1 MAMNTKDK
9 SVNKQAFDHKNQ
21 NNNRSSLLSK
31 DHAQMVFHELSK
43 FQRENLLS
51 GIITQSK
58 AVDPICKNQ
67 VVFGSRSNFE
77 NCDNNKDITTT
88 SLKKPKRNK
97 SFLDLL
103 QSIYPE
109 SSSNI
114 EYESSSSESKK
125 IFQRR
130 LESLNELR
138 VNKSYCDVILVSEDN
153 VEYECHRAVLAA
165 CSDYF
170 RAMFT
175 HNMLEL
181 KQERIIMYILQNELQ
196 NIIHFMYTGEI
207 NTQQIEI
214 DHYLA
219 IAVYYQINQLIDVC
233 VEILVS
239 QLDINSCC
247 DSAYIAHELSLLSLK
262 EPVHRFISQNIHKL
276 FTFEIELLP
285 FQSMNNCLENIDY
298 GSTVSCDAELGVLK
312 SCLRWCRF
320 NKNMTD
326 FHSKIIN
333 HVRFSLIKCSDIK
346 KELSKLDLNL
356 DSKPVI
362 EWFSRALEYHQNVF
376 IQPRLQNKDT
386 QIRNK
391 FSSFVKVDGVA
402 SQHPVCIQTE
412 HSRISVSNDFITD
425 LSLNLTKDEDLTLVN
440 ENNLPIRDPF
450 HSVVVLEGF
459 VYVIGG
465 TRKSHNGFSRIV
477 ERYDPRTN
485 EWIEVASMN
494 QERAD
499 FSACVLD
506 GCIIVAGGRGIRRY
520 LSTCEKY
527 DPSTN
532 TWKYIASLPQAI
544 YMAAVVVSNGVLH
557 LSGGFNEYEA
567 LDEMLI
573 YNNERNRWVRQ
584 RGFMMKC
591 RGYHVMIESPKDGN
605 LWVIGGVD
613 NPFSGRNVWKVEA
626 WNVAMKRWMYVGE
639 ILPVKMFTST
649 MRLNVVTNHR
659 KNITVFPAT
668 NPEKYGTVEYYQ
680 EHSMWL
686 ESKNPTLIYEIEEN
700 DDI

>member
-1 MAMNTKDK
+1 MNTKDK
-9 SVNKQAFDHKNQ
+9 SICKQAFDHKNQ

-31 DHAQMVFHELSK
+31 DHAQMVFLELSK
-43 FQRENLLS
+43 FQRENLLPN
-51 GIITQSK
+51 IITQSK

-67 VVFGSRSNFE
+67 VVFESRSNFE
-77 NCDNNKDITTT
+77 NYDDIKDITST
-88 SLKKPKRNK
+88 SLKKTKRNK

-114 EYESSSSESKK
+114 ECESSSSSESKK

-175 HNMLEL
+175 HDMLEL
-181 KQERIIMYILQNELQ
+181 KQQRIIMYSLQNELKD
-196 NIIHFMYTGEI
+196 IIHFMYTGEI

-219 IAVYYQINQLIDVC
+219 IAVYYQINLLIDVC
-233 VEILVS
+233 IESLVS

-247 DSAYIAHELSLLSLK
+247 NSAYIAHELSLMSLK

-285 FQSMNNCLENIDY
+285 FKSMNNCLENVDY

-333 HVRFSLIKCSDIK
+333 HVRFSLIKCSDIQ
-346 KELSKLDLNL
+346 KELSKLDLNI

-376 IQPRLQNKDT
+376 LQPRLQNKDT

-402 SQHPVCIQTE
+402 SQQPVCIQTE
-412 HSRISVSNDFITD
+412 HSRISASNGFITD
-425 LSLNLTKDEDLTLVN
+425 LSLKSTKDEDLTLVN

-465 TRKSHNGFSRIV
+465 TRKSHNGF
-477 ERYDPRTN
+477 
-485 EWIEVASMN
+485 
-494 QERAD
+494 
-499 FSACVLD
+499 
-506 GCIIVAGGRGIRRY
+506 RY
-520 LSTCEKY
+520 L
-527 DPSTN
+527 
-532 TWKYIASLPQAI
+532 I
-544 YMAAVVVSNGVLH
+544 
-557 LSGGFNEYEA
+557 F
-567 LDEMLI
+567 
-573 YNNERNRWVRQ
+573 
-584 RGFMMKC
+584 
-591 RGYHVMIESPKDGN
+591 
-605 LWVIGGVD
+605 
-613 NPFSGRNVWKVEA
+613 FS
-626 WNVAMKRWMYVGE
+626 
-639 ILPVKMFTST
+639 
-649 MRLNVVTNHR
+649 
-659 KNITVFPAT
+659 
-668 NPEKYGTVEYYQ
+668 
-680 EHSMWL
+680 
-686 ESKNPTLIYEIEEN
+686 
-700 DDI
+700 